1 MRAIYLLAIAGSL
14 AWPEG
19 VAAARNFS
27 SRSVDP
33 LFSAFDDRPPECP
46 PCFNC
51 QLDAFQCHQF
61 ADCNKYSGKCSCP
74 PGYGG
79 DDCSIP
85 TCGSLADG
93 VNRAPRQD
101 KYCDCKD
108 GWEGVNCNVC
118 KSDDA
123 CNALMPD
130 GEGGVCYTQ
139 GLAVKENH
147 QMCDVTNRKI
157 LDQLKERKPQVTF
170 SCKEDDEEGDKTCN
184 FQCTYR
190 MTRRHDLAA
199 PGCNFG

>member
-1 MRAIYLLAIAGSL
+1 MALPQPDSCLITTLTMRAIYLLGAIYSL
-14 AWPEG
+14 ASSTNI
-19 VAAARNFS
+19 VSARNFT

-33 LFSAFDDRPPECP
+33 LLSAFDDRPPECP

-61 ADCNKYSGKCSCP
+61 ADCNKFTGKCSCP

-79 DDCSIP
+79 DDCSTP

-93 VNRAPRQD
+93 LNRGPRQD

-108 GWEGVNCNVC
+108 GWEGINCNVC
-118 KSDDA
+118 KTDDA
-123 CNALMPD
+123 CNDMMPE

-170 SCKEDDEEGDKTCN
+170 SCKEEEEGDKNCN
-184 FQCTYR
+184 FQCAY
-190 MTRRHDLAA
+190 
-199 PGCNFG
+199 CS

>member
-1 MRAIYLLAIAGSL
+1 MRAIYLLGAIYSL
-14 AWPEG
+14 VSSTNLAS
-19 VAAARNFS
+19 ARNFT

-33 LFSAFDDRPPECP
+33 LLAAFDDRPPECP

-61 ADCNKYSGKCSCP
+61 ADCNKFTGKCSCP

-79 DDCSIP
+79 DDCSTP

-93 VNRAPRQD
+93 LNRGPRQD

-108 GWEGVNCNVC
+108 GWEGINCNVC

-123 CNALMPD
+123 CNAMMPE

-170 SCKEDDEEGDKTCN
+170 SCKEEDEGDKNCN
-184 FQCTYR
+184 FQCAYCSC
-190 MTRRHDLAA
+190 MNYGHS
-199 PGCNFG
+199 